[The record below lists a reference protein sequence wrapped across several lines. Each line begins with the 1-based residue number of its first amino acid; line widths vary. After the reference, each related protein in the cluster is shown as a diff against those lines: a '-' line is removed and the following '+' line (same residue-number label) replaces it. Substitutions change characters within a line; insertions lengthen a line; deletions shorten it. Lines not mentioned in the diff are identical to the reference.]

1 MTQNC
6 FSYNC
11 FSVVQNIFVQAFV
24 CGKKATRV
32 FSQFP
37 LSGKL
42 RRSLDE
48 LAKSF
53 GTVGFPCAQGPGVM
67 GKDGKQADASF
78 FVSLT
83 VGISAYFYLKIC
95 IYIYI
100 IYIYILYLY
109 THAPYWYCYLS
120 LYVWTFGTTGLLFRL
135 LLIGGHRAKQLS
147 SLVTTAKWKGTNRFL
162 CQSWGHFLRDMR
174 FFEYLPKGY
183 EFFFFF

>member
-95 IYIYI
+95 IYIYN
-100 IYIYILYLY
+100 IYIYIIFIY
-109 THAPYWYCYLS
+109 TCTILI
-120 LYVWTFGTTGLLFRL
+120 L
-135 LLIGGHRAKQLS
+135 LLVTVCLNFWYHRFVVSVAFDWWPPS
-147 SLVTTAKWKGTNRFL
+147 
-162 CQSWGHFLRDMR
+162 
-174 FFEYLPKGY
+174 
-183 EFFFFF
+183 